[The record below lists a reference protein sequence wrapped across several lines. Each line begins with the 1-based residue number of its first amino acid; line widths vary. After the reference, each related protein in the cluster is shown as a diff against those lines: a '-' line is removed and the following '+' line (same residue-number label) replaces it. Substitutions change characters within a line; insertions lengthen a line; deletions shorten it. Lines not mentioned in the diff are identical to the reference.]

1 MIEGNAMLAEPPAS
15 WEKAL
20 DLVSNVLGVPV
31 ANLDP
36 RYSALCQ
43 FGSRQ
48 AWQRLYQ
55 TLMPLGYGATNLTTN
70 DQIVQFTIM
79 QGAIIA
85 LDMAA
90 VYTTYSEEQL
100 KNLDVL
106 KRENGKV
113 DLLQALSVGG
123 NPVAPAAGESPVG
136 GVSFGQVGA
145 ITVAKQRL
153 RQRYWR

>member
-1 MIEGNAMLAEPPAS
+1 MLAEPPVS

-31 ANLDP
+31 ASLDP

-43 FGSRQ
+43 FGTRQ

-55 TLMPLGYGATNLTTN
+55 VMMPLGYGETNLTTN

-90 VYTTYSEEQL
+90 VYTTYSDEQL

-106 KRENGKV
+106 KQQNGKI
-113 DLLQALSVGG
+113 DLIQALSVGG
-123 NPVAPAAGESPVG
+123 VPVAPAAGESPIG

-145 ITVAKQRL
+145 ITAAKQRM
-153 RQRYWR
+153 RQRRYGW